1 MVRAVIS
8 DIHGNLEALEAVLS
22 DISSQGIKE
31 IYCLGDVIGY
41 GPNPRECIDLVMKNC
56 QVTILGNHDQA
67 ALFDPEGFNAAAER
81 SIFWTRHMLESGPG
95 NERRWEYLGE
105 LPRMRKEE
113 QFLFVHG
120 SARNPLNEYVFPEDI
135 YNQRKME
142 RIFGL
147 VEHYCFQG
155 HTHIPGV
162 FTEESTFQSPDEFDY
177 RYEFTDRK
185 TLVNVGSV
193 GQPRDTDNRACYVVI
208 HPNMASAVKAAA
220 SGPGGS
226 DLADTP
232 PAGTATVGASAGG
245 PVIQYRRIP
254 YDFEKTIAK
263 IYAIPELDNF
273 LGDRLRDGR

>member
-8 DIHGNLEALEAVLS
+8 DIHGNLEALEAVLN
-22 DISSQGIKE
+22 DIRSQGITE

-41 GPNPRECIDLVMKNC
+41 GPNPRECIDLVMKHC
-56 QVTILGNHDQA
+56 QVCILGNHDQA

-81 SIFWTRHMLESGPG
+81 SIFWTRHMLETGPG

-113 QFLFVHG
+113 QLLFVHG

-147 VEHYCFQG
+147 VERYCFQG

-162 FTEESTFQSPDEFDY
+162 FTEDSTFQSPDEFDY
-177 RYEFTDRK
+177 KYQLADKK

-193 GQPRDTDNRACYVVI
+193 GQPRDTDNRACYVVL
-208 HPNMASAVKAAA
+208 NDKS
-220 SGPGGS
+220 
-226 DLADTP
+226 LE
-232 PAGTATVGASAGG
+232 
-245 PVIQYRRIP
+245 YRRIQ